1 VRSAIT
7 LKKRSCEKRYCP
19 RDYLTVNPVSTKLQ
33 MAMFPPKSDWLPPEH
48 PFPDILD
55 AEEIAIDVETRDP
68 HLKERGPG
76 WPTGNGEVVGYAIAV
91 PGWKGYFPVN
101 HVGGGNLDRRI
112 LNKWL
117 KKVFESPADKIMHN
131 AQYDL
136 GWIKAMGFEVKGKI
150 IDTMM
155 TAALIDENRFS
166 YSLNA
171 LCYEYLGKTKSE
183 KTLVEAAREFGVD
196 PKGEMYKLPAMYVG
210 PYAEVDAEITLELW
224 HYFKTL
230 LNREELWEIWELE
243 TALLPCLVEMTMNGI
258 KVDLDRAE
266 RTKQELIKREKGA
279 LKKLKDLT
287 GIKVE
292 IWAAASIAKAFD
304 NAGLTY
310 PKTEKGSPSFT
321 KNFLNEHSSELAKLI
336 VEARD
341 LNKMQGTFID
351 SILRYVHKERIH
363 SHINQVRSDDGGTV
377 SGRISMNN
385 PNLQQIPA
393 RHPELGPMIRSLFL
407 PDKKYWC
414 SIDFSQQEPR
424 ILTHYAKV
432 YGDYQNVPM
441 PGAPE
446 FVKEYTENPDADFHS
461 LVATMAEIPRSAAK
475 TLNLGLMYG
484 MGVKKMCVELGMDE
498 DAAKSL
504 IDQYHSRVPFVKMLT
519 KGVQKK
525 LDDPRSSGSIR
536 SLKGRKCRFDLWEP
550 ATFEMHKALPR
561 EEAIA
566 AHGPTTRLKRAYTY
580 RALNRLVQASAAD
593 QVKASMLAVY
603 QAGYTPMLQVHD
615 ELAFSVDTLEE
626 AKKLEEIMINA
637 IELVVPSKCDIELGP
652 SWGEAKEIK

>member
-1 VRSAIT
+1 VRSAII
-7 LKKRSCEKRYCP
+7 LKKPSCEKRYCP

-48 PFPDILD
+48 PFPDILE

-136 GWIKAMGFEVKGKI
+136 GWIKAMGFEVKGRI

-196 PKGEMYKLPAMYVG
+196 PKGEMWKLPAMYCG
-210 PYAEVDAEITLELW
+210 FYAEVDAEITLELW
-224 HYFKTL
+224 HHFKTL

-304 NAGLTY
+304 KAGLTY

-321 KNFLNEHSSELAKLI
+321 KNFLNEHPSELAKLI

-424 ILTHYAKV
+424 ILTHYAKI

-446 FVKEYTENPDADFHS
+446 FVTEYTENPDADFHS
-461 LVATMAEIPRSAAK
+461 MVAEMADIPRKQAK

-566 AHGPTTRLKRAYTY
+566 AHGPTTRLKRAFTY

-626 AKKLEEIMINA
+626 AKKLEQIMINA
-637 IELVVPSKCDIELGP
+637 IELVVPSKCDIDLGP
-652 SWGEAKEIK
+652 SWGEAKEVK

>member
-1 VRSAIT
+1 
-7 LKKRSCEKRYCP
+7 
-19 RDYLTVNPVSTKLQ
+19 

-136 GWIKAMGFEVKGKI
+136 GWIRAMGFEVKGKI

-424 ILTHYAKV
+424 ILTHYAKI

-446 FVKEYTENPDADFHS
+446 FVTEYTENPDADFHS
-461 LVATMAEIPRSAAK
+461 MVAEMADIPRKQAK

>member
-48 PFPDILD
+48 PFPDILE

-117 KKVFESPADKIMHN
+117 KRVFESPADKIMHN

-424 ILTHYAKV
+424 ILTHYAKI

-446 FVKEYTENPDADFHS
+446 FVTEYTENPDADFHS
-461 LVATMAEIPRSAAK
+461 MVAEMADIPRKQAK

>member
-117 KKVFESPADKIMHN
+117 KRVFESPADKIMHN